1 MLMQHQL
8 VNDGTITA
16 IVGSSGSGKTAWL
29 KKKIAQVDRLLVWDI
44 EGQYNEKM
52 QVITTKKDL
61 VKAIQQHKA
70 RISYQPK
77 TLSDFDFWAK
87 CAFTFAQLG
96 AELSEMTNIVAEELA
111 DVTSPAKAPEA
122 WGMLLRR
129 GRKYGANIY
138 GITQRPSES
147 DKTLFGNCHVIHC
160 CYMQRANDRQYMA
173 RELDLPASDI
183 QKLNRAKLEY
193 IHKDMRSNELDKGRL
208 TF

>member
-1 MLMQHQL
+1 MQHQK

-29 KKKIAQVDRLLVWDI
+29 KRQIAKSDRLLVWDI
-44 EGQYNEKM
+44 EGQYTDNM
-52 QVITTKKDL
+52 TAITSKAEL
-61 VKAIQQHKA
+61 VNAIKQPKI
-70 RISYQPK
+70 RISYQPT
-77 TLSDFDFWAK
+77 TLSEFDYWAK
-87 CAFTFAQLG
+87 CAFAFAQLG
-96 AELSEMTNIVAEELA
+96 AESGQMTAIVAEELA
-111 DVTSPAKAPEA
+111 DVTSPAKAPEG

-160 CYMQRANDRQYMA
+160 CFMQRANDRKYMA
-173 RELDLPASDI
+173 QELDLSASDI
-183 QKLNRAKLEY
+183 QNLNRSMLEY
-193 IHKDMRSNELDKGRL
+193 IHKDMRTNKLDKGRL